1 MSVDS
6 DDSDDEEPS
15 KKAAVA
21 MSVGVGS
28 FSDPEDLEVQHVP
41 CHETSDL
48 TPLGI
53 GTLSGAHALHG
64 EREIPR

>member
-1 MSVDS
+1 MSLDS
-6 DDSDDEEPS
+6 DDSDDEGPS

-28 FSDPEDLEVQHVP
+28 FSDPEDHEVRHLP
-41 CHETSDL
+41 WREDSDL

-53 GTLSGAHALHG
+53 GTLSGAYAFYG